1 MAAEQAPGS
10 EEGAGATDAARW
22 DARYADG
29 DVPLAPATTVVDHAA
44 DLAPGRALDVAGG
57 AGRHA
62 LWLAGRGWQVTLVDV
77 SAVGIELARR
87 RAQEAGVAITT
98 VVRDLAAAPLPS
110 GPFDLV
116 VVVAFLDRTVLAQVP
131 RVLAPGGRLLFVH
144 PTVANLE
151 RHGRPPGRFLL
162 DPGEIS
168 TIADRLDLAVE
179 VCEERWSG
187 DGHHEACLLARRPA

>member
-1 MAAEQAPGS
+1 MATEHAPGG
-10 EEGAGATDAARW
+10 EGCAGGTDAARW
-22 DARYADG
+22 DARYGDG
-29 DVPLAPATTVVDHAA
+29 DAPRAPATTVVDHAA

-62 LWLAGRGWQVTLVDV
+62 RWLAGRGWDVTLVDV
-77 SAVGIELARR
+77 SPVGVALARQ

-98 VVRDLAAAPLPS
+98 VVRDLAAGPLPS

-116 VVVAFLDRTVLAQVP
+116 VVVAFLDRAVLEQVP

-144 PTVANLE
+144 PTVANLD
-151 RHGRPPGRFLL
+151 RHDRPPRRFLL

-168 TIADRLDLAVE
+168 TIADRLGLDVE
-179 VCEERWSG
+179 VCGERWSA
-187 DGHHEACLLARRPA
+187 DGHHEACLLARRPV